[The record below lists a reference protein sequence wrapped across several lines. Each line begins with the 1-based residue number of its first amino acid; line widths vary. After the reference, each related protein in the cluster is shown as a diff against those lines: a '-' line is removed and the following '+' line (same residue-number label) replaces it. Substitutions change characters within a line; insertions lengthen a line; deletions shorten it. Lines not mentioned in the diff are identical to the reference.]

1 MPIVRNLVV
10 IFVSFLVIAVGRSV
24 VEWICTNV
32 FFLEYEATDQ
42 IAGYYVMIATVVCI
56 IVLCRW
62 WILNR
67 RERRREWNYYN

>member
-1 MPIVRNLVV
+1 MFIINKLIV
-10 IFVSFLVIAVGRSV
+10 IFVAFMVISVGRSV

-32 FFLEYEATDQ
+32 FFLDYEATDQ
-42 IAGYYVMIATVVCI
+42 IAGYYAVIATLGCI

-67 RERRREWNYYN
+67 REHIRDHNYYN

>member
-10 IFVSFLVIAVGRSV
+10 IFVSFFVIAVGRAV
-24 VEWICTNV
+24 VEWICTNM
-32 FFLEYEATDQ
+32 FFLEYEATDR
-42 IAGYYVMIATVVCI
+42 IAGYYVIIATLVCI

-67 RERRREWNYYN
+67 RERVRDHTYYN

>member
-1 MPIVRNLVV
+1 MFIINKLIL
-10 IFVSFLVIAVGRSV
+10 IFVSFLVIAVGRAA

-32 FFLEYEATDQ
+32 FSLEYEATDQ
-42 IAGYYVMIATVVCI
+42 IAGYYAMIATVVCI

-67 RERRREWNYYN
+67 RERRRELTYYS